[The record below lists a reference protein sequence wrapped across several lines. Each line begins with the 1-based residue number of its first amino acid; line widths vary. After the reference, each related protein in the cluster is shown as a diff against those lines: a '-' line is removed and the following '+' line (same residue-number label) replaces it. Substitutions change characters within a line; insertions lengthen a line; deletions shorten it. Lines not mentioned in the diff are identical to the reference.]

1 MNAAE
6 LEGIERQISEIVKA
20 DLYGRF
26 PTGFVFDPI
35 KVYPRTDHT
44 GEDYLKV
51 FVIYD
56 GDTKDLDP
64 TLTYGIITRM
74 KPKVHALNIN
84 DYLSVGFV
92 EKYEWDNLSEV
103 PFL

>member
-6 LEGIERQISEIVKA
+6 LDEIKRKVA
-20 DLYGRF
+20 ELVRDDLYERF
-26 PTGFVFDPI
+26 PAGFTFDPI
-35 KVYPRTDHT
+35 RVYSRTDHT

-56 GDTKDLDP
+56 GNTEDLDP
-64 TLTYGIITRM
+64 ALTYGIITRM
-74 KPKVHALNIN
+74 RPKFRDLDIN

-92 EKYEWDNLSEV
+92 EKSEWDSLSEV
-103 PFL
+103 PYA